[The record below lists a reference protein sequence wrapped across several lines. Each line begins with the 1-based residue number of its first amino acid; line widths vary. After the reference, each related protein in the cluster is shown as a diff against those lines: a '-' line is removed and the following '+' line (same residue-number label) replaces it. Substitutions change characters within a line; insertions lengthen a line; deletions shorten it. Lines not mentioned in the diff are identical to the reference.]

1 MLSDNFIKT
10 AQQLHDTEQRDVV
23 KVASL
28 VRKLQNLWKTLTSPE
43 HRANVEMLEAET
55 AKTMLSAKNL
65 SQDLQNLSKSI
76 SNGDLEEYTT
86 ALKVVK
92 ERIKLL
98 EQDIESI
105 RVETNAEFNETADKL
120 PEDYDLNLDTE
131 YDTPLKDF
139 TWLRNRSQTM
149 FFGKDGKPAEILISK
164 VVRALR
170 KNYPD
175 VNVRERFFSGDNTQR
190 FLQGF
195 VEAAFDGKI
204 QGRIQNTPNGR
215 VFTIRTAPFVI
226 PGERISLSAVVR
238 LLDNTT
244 SLQGQLSLRGTDKV
258 DVVTLADL
266 AEQVTEPEVASEPP
280 ARGVP
285 EEDIPVIEEEIPET
299 QPSVELTSPEE
310 ETEETATANRFD
322 ELHKLAFSTVR
333 TRLEEL
339 SKVALQPQQLPYKLT
354 NLTDVEFAEALR
366 EGYKTAFGKD
376 PTAETLAGAWAQATL
391 ESGRPVKLPNNNVG
405 NIKATKGW
413 VDSGK
418 PYFVK
423 DTSEFTET
431 GERYIHSK
439 AKWRAYPTPADGAA
453 GYWKLIGDRY
463 DQAMK
468 WMAAGDPESASV
480 ALGVKGYYTASP
492 KKYATAVGKIYKHF
506 MDNVAPKL
514 SGLKSEPTPAPGPKP
529 ALKNWVA
536 DYTKEEREAILK
548 PAASGA
554 EEVAKSQA
562 DKPFLDDVTDLIKRL
577 VANNNSVTSFVKNS
591 LAPEIPK
598 SSVLVRVSSDQ
609 SPVEQ
614 IEFANIVASLC
625 RRQLRINAN
634 VCADESNIE
643 INCSGHFEQ
652 ELLAGA
658 IQELCDMV
666 ADSMYSKT
674 GAFVSPIAIAGYSS
688 KTASLSTD
696 EILENKRKFDLKRLT
711 HG

>member
-1 MLSDNFIKT
+1 MLSDSFIKT

-28 VRKLQNLWKTLTSPE
+28 VRKLQNLWRTLTSSE

-55 AKTMLSAKNL
+55 AKTMLGAKNL

-76 SNGDLEEYTT
+76 SNGNLEEYTA

-92 ERIKLL
+92 ERIKML
-98 EQDIESI
+98 EQDIENI
-105 RVETNAEFNETADKL
+105 RVDTNSEFNETARKL

-139 TWLRNRSQTM
+139 SWLRDRPPTM
-149 FFGKDGKPAEILISK
+149 FFGKDGKPAEILVSK

-175 VNVRERFFSGDNTQR
+175 VDIRKRFFSGDNTQR
-190 FLQGF
+190 FMQGF

-215 VFTIRTAPFVI
+215 VFTIKTAPFVM
-226 PGERISLSAVVR
+226 PGERISLSATVR

-258 DVVTLADL
+258 EVVTLADL
-266 AEQVTEPEVASEPP
+266 AEQVKEPEPEAVSEPP

-285 EEDIPVIEEEIPET
+285 EEDIPVIEEIPAT
-299 QPSVELTSPEE
+299 QPSTEIEPILPEE
-310 ETEETATANRFD
+310 STVEEQTTASRYD
-322 ELHKLAFSTVR
+322 ILVKLAQ
-333 TRLEEL
+333 
-339 SKVALQPQQLPYKLT
+339 LQQQQQLPYQIT
-354 NLTDVEFAEALR
+354 NLSDVEFAEALR
-366 EGYKTAFGKD
+366 EGYKTVFGKD

-405 NIKATKGW
+405 NIKATTSW
-413 VDSGK
+413 IDSGK

-423 DTSEFTET
+423 DTSEFTES
-431 GERYIHSK
+431 GKKYIHSQ
-439 AKWRAYPTPADGAA
+439 AKWRAYPTPAAGAA
-453 GYWKLIGDRY
+453 GYWQLIGNRY

-492 KKYATAVGKIYKHF
+492 KKYATAVGKIYKYF
-506 MDNVAPKL
+506 MDTVAPQL
-514 SGLKSEPTPAPGPKP
+514 PGLESAPAETPGPKP
-529 ALKNWVA
+529 VLKNWVA
-536 DYTKEEREAILK
+536 DYTKEERDSILK
-548 PAASGA
+548 PAAGQTA
-554 EEVAKSQA
+554 IIEA
-562 DKPFLDDVTDLIKRL
+562 DGPFLEDVSDLINKL
-577 VANNNSVTSFVKNS
+577 VASENPVTSFVKKS
-591 LAPEIPK
+591 LIKEIPK
-598 SSVLVRVSSDQ
+598 SSVLVKVRSNASKI
-609 SPVEQ
+609 EE

-634 VCADESNIE
+634 VCAGDVVE
-643 INCSGHFEQ
+643 ISCNGRFNQ
-652 ELLAGA
+652 AVLAGA
-658 IQELCDMV
+658 VQELCDLV
-666 ADSMYSKT
+666 ADSMQQKT
-674 GAFVSPIAIAGYSS
+674 GSFVSPIAIGGHTS
-688 KTASLSTD
+688 KNTSLSVD
-696 EILENKRKFDLKRLT
+696 DIIENRRKFDMKRLS